1 MSFSPPLVNYV
12 MLCFETINYFVI
24 VNATF
29 SFTIRAK
36 AEGVIH
42 GVKISRNEPIIS
54 HLLFADD
61 YFLFYKV
68 SPNETQSGS
77 FKVSPKRENFM

>member
-1 MSFSPPLVNYV
+1 MFIICVEGLSTL
-12 MLCFETINYFVI
+12 
-24 VNATF
+24 
-29 SFTIRAK
+29 IRHAK

-42 GVKISRNEPIIS
+42 GVKISRNAPIIS

-61 YFLFYKV
+61 YFLFFKV

-77 FKVSPKRENFM
+77 FKVSLKRENFM